1 MKWTD
6 INEIVLSLI
15 EEYPDKDPTYIL
27 FTELHKLIVG
37 LEGFDDDP
45 NRSNEKI
52 LEAIQM
58 TWLDELD

>member
-1 MKWTD
+1 MF
-6 INEIVLSLI
+6 SLI
-15 EEYPDKDPTYIL
+15 EEYPDKDPTYNL
-27 FTELHKLIVG
+27 FTELLKLIVG